1 MGMSFADKNADMVR
15 EIIENFVTTSPENR
29 LGGPFGD
36 EDAWA
41 KPVIAFCRGDDPVF
55 DLFREAVG
63 KDQWTPL
70 EIFSRSF
77 PDLSVEPG
85 ELAVISWILP
95 QTERTK
101 QDQRKEKQY
110 PCHRWVRSRM
120 FGEQFNDLVR
130 KEVVRE
136 LSDKGFEA
144 VAPVLDRKWTRVD
157 SEKYVYS
164 STWSERHMA
173 YACGLGTFGL
183 CDAMITPVG
192 KAVRF
197 GSVVAR
203 IALPGAERFNETY
216 YDNCPFL
223 KKQKCGAC
231 ITRCPAGAISDKGH
245 DKIKCREY
253 TRNVVA
259 PYVKE
264 QWGLEGYTG
273 CGLCQVGIPCESGIP
288 KM

>member
-1 MGMSFADKNADMVR
+1 MQLTEKNAEMVR
-15 EIIENFVTTSPENR
+15 EMIESFVTASPENR

-36 EDAWA
+36 EDSWA
-41 KPVIAFCRGDDPVF
+41 KPMVAFCRGDDPVF
-55 DLFREAVG
+55 ELFPEAVG
-63 KDQWTPL
+63 KDQWTPQ
-70 EIFSRSF
+70 EIFSRTF

-85 ELAVISWILP
+85 ELSIISWILP
-95 QTERTK
+95 QTERTR

-130 KEVVRE
+130 KEVVRN
-136 LSDKGFEA
+136 LTDKGFEA
-144 VAPVLDRKWTRVD
+144 VAPVLDSEWTRVD

-164 STWSERHMA
+164 SKWSERHMA

-203 IALPGAERFNETY
+203 IALPGAERSNETY

-231 ITRCPAGAISDKGH
+231 IARCPAGAISDKGH

-264 QWGLEGYTG
+264 RWGLEGYTG